1 MNDGATAARIATAK
15 RCGTIVAAS
24 STVPASPTD
33 IASADVPSTS
43 TQVPRHLSAPFA
55 STVFRLAPNG
65 TLRAAINFGNAIL
78 AKRDAAGQPTGV
90 SVDLARELARRLG
103 VPVEF
108 VTYESAGKVVDGL
121 KDGAWDVAF
130 LAIDPARAIDIAY
143 TAPYVVIEGAYLV
156 REGSQ
161 LAAND
166 QVDRPQTRVVV
177 ARGSAYDLFLSRQL
191 AQAALVRVPTSQEV
205 VDRFVAQSLDVAAGV
220 RQQLESDARR
230 IPGLRLLP
238 GCFMAINQAMG
249 IPRGRDAALPWLR
262 EFVEQMKRSGFVSQ
276 SLARHRIEGVSLAPP
291 AR

>member
-1 MNDGATAARIATAK
+1 MARRRRESPPRSSA
-15 RCGTIVAAS
+15 GTIIAGC
-24 STVPASPTD
+24 STVRAPPTD
-33 IASADVPSTS
+33 IASVDIPSTS
-43 TQVPRHLSAPFA
+43 TQVPRQLSVPSG
-55 STVFRLAPNG
+55 STVLQIAPNG

-78 AKRDAAGQPTGV
+78 ANRNAAGQPAGV

-108 VTYESAGKVVDGL
+108 VTYDSAGKVVDGL
-121 KDGAWDVAF
+121 KDAAWDVAF
-130 LAIDPARAIDIAY
+130 LAIDPARAVDIAY

-166 QVDRPQTRVVV
+166 LVDGPGTRVVV
-177 ARGSAYDLFLSRQL
+177 AKGSAYDLFLSRELEL
-191 AQAALVRVPTSQEV
+191 ATLVRVPTSQDV
-205 VDRFVAQSLDVAAGV
+205 VDQFVAQSLDVAAGV

-238 GCFMAINQAMG
+238 GRFMAISQAMG
-249 IPRGRDAALPWLR
+249 MPRGREAALPWLR
-262 EFVEQMKRSGFVSQ
+262 DFVEELKGSGFVSQ